1 VPIYVPGSAALAPIP
16 QGQRPGVDLSSQTYL
31 TLAQAAEYLQL
42 GAGALQ
48 KQMER
53 NAIPVWTWTRVGRSY
68 RFLRPALDEW
78 MQEKYRAVRKG
89 KNQSVA

>member
-1 VPIYVPGSAALAPIP
+1 MLPELSPLASIP
-16 QGQRPGVDLSSQTYL
+16 TRKRPDVDLSCQTYL
-31 TLAQAAEYLQL
+31 TLPQAAQYLQFS
-42 GAGALQ
+42 AGSLQ

-78 MQEKYRAVRKG
+78 MQEKYRAVRKHKG
-89 KNQSVA
+89 KLSVA